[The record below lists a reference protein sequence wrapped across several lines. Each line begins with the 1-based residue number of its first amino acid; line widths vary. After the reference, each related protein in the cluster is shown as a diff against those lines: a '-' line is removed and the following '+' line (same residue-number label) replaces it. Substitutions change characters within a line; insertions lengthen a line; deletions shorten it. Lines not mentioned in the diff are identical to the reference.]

1 MFLTKRI
8 NIFFDQAGCEGDVE
22 EAQGVLKLCDQ
33 FRDEREQLKKQIGN
47 IWIDKQT
54 FRHFEKINRQVTLN
68 VLIIYVIYLVR

>member
-47 IWIDKQT
+47 IWIDKQN
-54 FRHFEKINRQVTLN
+54 FV
-68 VLIIYVIYLVR
+68 VLDRLKER